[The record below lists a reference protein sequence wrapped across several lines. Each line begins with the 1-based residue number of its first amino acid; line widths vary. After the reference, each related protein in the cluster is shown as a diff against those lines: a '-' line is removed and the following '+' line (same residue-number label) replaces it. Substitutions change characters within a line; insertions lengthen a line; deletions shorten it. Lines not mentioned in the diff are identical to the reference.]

1 MNTSPA
7 NDKHS
12 NPLFE
17 LMIRHGEKRLY
28 NRAQFVVDATNDKNI
43 YYVTEGTINVF
54 RKGDNIVVGVINAP
68 FMFGFALMFNPIDIV
83 IKGSGKT
90 VAYVLPNDKVRALIS
105 ELNLWESVAELLS
118 RRIGY
123 YSYMDKS
130 ILGKDAYELISKQL
144 QELIKYTL
152 EQRVGIVTSTFIID
166 RTGLS
171 RSRVMYILKQLK
183 AGGYI
188 KIIKGVLL
196 EVNSLP
202 KKF

>member
-1 MNTSPA
+1 MVKSGCIIG
-7 NDKHS
+7 HS
-12 NPLFE
+12 LL
-17 LMIRHGEKRLY
+17 LMQR
-28 NRAQFVVDATNDKNI
+28 TNDKNI

-123 YSYMDKS
+123 YSYRDKS